1 MTFARLLDNT
11 ARRVPAKTALID
23 DRDQIWTYAAF
34 AAMTRCAAGGLVA
47 AGVLPGDRIAL
58 HMLNRVELAVLYF
71 ACARVGAIAVPVN
84 TRLKPAEIDFVLQH
98 SGATVYVGSSDLMP
112 ASLPGSEGSAHLR
125 HVFALGEASRAC
137 PYAQLLANGPA
148 TSLPD
153 IGASQPAVIIY
164 TSGSTSRPKGVVYNH
179 QAVVAGA
186 HLGQP
191 GITADRVVAQAAS
204 MMHSGGFCHLI
215 ASVGVGATFVL
226 LPGFNADG
234 VLDAIEQHR
243 CTYFSGLPFM
253 FDELVQRQRA
263 RPRDVTSAT
272 TFHAG
277 GDTVSPA
284 LQERFLALFG
294 HPLREGYGSTEAGR
308 VTHLPPD
315 RPVRTGSIGVPIDG
329 IEVRIVDADGHDTP
343 PEIAGELLIR
353 SPAVMSGYW
362 RDSVASAAALQNGWL
377 RSGDLARRDA
387 DGYLWFVGR
396 LKEIIVRGGSNVA
409 PREVEKALA
418 DHPAVIES
426 VVLGLPDDVLGER
439 VVAVVCRRPEIE
451 VTEGDLIAFLRERL
465 ADYKVPER
473 ISLRMSLPK
482 NIGGKL
488 ARGLLREQLMA
499 VPSAAVD
506 W

>member
-1 MTFARLLDNT
+1 LATHC
-11 ARRVPAKTALID
+11 AKTMGRPRPD
-23 DRDQIWTYAAF
+23 
-34 AAMTRCAAGGLVA
+34 
-47 AGVLPGDRIAL
+47 
-58 HMLNRVELAVLYF
+58 
-71 ACARVGAIAVPVN
+71 
-84 TRLKPAEIDFVLQH
+84 
-98 SGATVYVGSSDLMP
+98 
-112 ASLPGSEGSAHLR
+112 AS
-125 HVFALGEASRAC
+125 C
-137 PYAQLLANGPA
+137 
-148 TSLPD
+148 
-153 IGASQPAVIIY
+153 
-164 TSGSTSRPKGVVYNH
+164 TSRQTG
-179 QAVVAGA
+179 
-186 HLGQP
+186 
-191 GITADRVVAQAAS
+191 
-204 MMHSGGFCHLI
+204 
-215 ASVGVGATFVL
+215 
-226 LPGFNADG
+226 
-234 VLDAIEQHR
+234 R
-243 CTYFSGLPFM
+243 CVP
-253 FDELVQRQRA
+253 
-263 RPRDVTSAT
+263 
-272 TFHAG
+272 
-277 GDTVSPA
+277 
-284 LQERFLALFG
+284 
-294 HPLREGYGSTEAGR
+294 
-308 VTHLPPD
+308 
-315 RPVRTGSIGVPIDG
+315 SIGEPIDG

-418 DHPAVIES
+418 DHPAVMES